1 MKLAIVYGIALVVM
15 LALDFIWLSATGNTI
30 YRPNMQ
36 SLIRE
41 KVNLL
46 PAVGFYALFAFAL
59 AYLIILPGIS
69 GNAVNLVDLSLR
81 AGVLGLACYA
91 TYSLTGL
98 SIIRDWPLN
107 VSLID
112 MAWGTFAAVAT
123 ANATVLSLKLLG
135 QVA

>member
-15 LALDFIWLSATGNTI
+15 LAFDFIWLSATGNTI

>member
-1 MKLAIVYGIALVVM
+1 MKFAMVYGVALVV
-15 LALDFIWLSATGNTI
+15 LLVLDFAWLTAAGNTI

-36 SLIRE
+36 GLIRE

-59 AYLIILPGIS
+59 TYLIILPAITGS
-69 GNAVNLVDLSLR
+69 AVNLVDLSLR

-98 SIIRDWPLN
+98 SVIRDWPVN
-107 VSLID
+107 VTLID
-112 MAWGTFAAVAT
+112 MAWGTFAAVVT
-123 ANATVLSLKLLG
+123 ANATVFGLKLLG
-135 QVA
+135 QVT

>member
-1 MKLAIVYGIALVVM
+1 MKLAMVYGIALAVL

-36 SLIRE
+36 GLIRE

-46 PAVGFYALFAFAL
+46 PAVGFYVLFAFAL
-59 AYLIILPGIS
+59 AYLVILPAVSAGQ
-69 GNAVNLVDLSLR
+69 VNLVDLSLR

-112 MAWGTFAAVAT
+112 MVWGTFVAVAT
-123 ANATVLSLKLLG
+123 ANATVFGLKVLG
-135 QVA
+135 PVA

>member
-1 MKLAIVYGIALVVM
+1 M
-15 LALDFIWLSATGNTI
+15 
-30 YRPNMQ
+30 
-36 SLIRE
+36 
-41 KVNLL
+41 
-46 PAVGFYALFAFAL
+46 
-59 AYLIILPGIS
+59 
-69 GNAVNLVDLSLR
+69 SLR

-123 ANATVLSLKLLG
+123 ANATVVGLRLLG
-135 QVA
+135 QVS

>member
-1 MKLAIVYGIALVVM
+1 MKLAIIYAISLVVM
-15 LALDFIWLSATGNTI
+15 LALDFAWLSAAGNTI

-36 SLIRE
+36 GLIRE
-41 KVNLL
+41 KINLL
-46 PAVGFYALFAFAL
+46 PAVGFYALFAFAV
-59 AYLIILPGIS
+59 AYLIVLPAVS
-69 GNAVNLVDLSLR
+69 GTSINYVDLSLR

-98 SIIRDWPLN
+98 SVIRDWPLN

-123 ANATVLSLKLLG
+123 ANATVFGLKLLG

>member
-1 MKLAIVYGIALVVM
+1 MKLAIVYVIALVVL
-15 LALDFIWLSATGNTI
+15 LALDFIWLSATGNTL

-36 SLIRE
+36 GLIRE
-41 KVNLL
+41 KINLL
-46 PAVGFYALFAFAL
+46 PAVGFYVLFAFAL

-69 GNAVNLVDLSLR
+69 GDAVNFIDLSLR

-123 ANATVLSLKLLG
+123 ANATVVGLKLLG

>member
-1 MKLAIVYGIALVVM
+1 MKLAIIYAISLVVM
-15 LALDFIWLSATGNTI
+15 LGLDFVWLSATGNTI

-36 SLIRE
+36 GLIRE
-41 KVNLL
+41 KINLL
-46 PAVGFYALFAFAL
+46 PAVGFYALFAFAV
-59 AYLIILPGIS
+59 AYLIVLPAVS
-69 GNAVNLVDLSLR
+69 GETVNLVDMSLR

-112 MAWGTFAAVAT
+112 MAWGTVAAVVT
-123 ANATVLSLKLLG
+123 ANATVFGLKLLG

>member
-1 MKLAIVYGIALVVM
+1 MKLAVIYAISLVVM
-15 LALDFIWLSATGNTI
+15 LALDFVWLSATGNTL

-36 SLIRE
+36 GLIRD

-46 PAVGFYALFAFAL
+46 PAVGFYALFAFAV
-59 AYLIILPGIS
+59 AYLIVLPAVS
-69 GNAVNLVDLSLR
+69 GGTVNLVDMSLR

-123 ANATVLSLKLLG
+123 ANATVFGLRLLG

>member
-1 MKLAIVYGIALVVM
+1 MKLAIIYAIALIVM
-15 LALDFIWLSATGNTI
+15 LALDFAWLSATGNTL

-46 PAVGFYALFAFAL
+46 PAVGFYALFAFAV
-59 AYLIILPGIS
+59 AYLIVLPAVSS
-69 GNAVNLVDLSLR
+69 GTINVVDLSLR

-112 MAWGTFAAVAT
+112 MAWGTFAAVVT
-123 ANATVLSLKLLG
+123 ANTTVFGLKLLG

>member
-1 MKLAIVYGIALVVM
+1 MKLAMVYGIALVVM
-15 LALDFIWLSATGNTI
+15 LALDFVWLSATGNTI

-41 KVNLL
+41 KVNLV

-98 SIIRDWPLN
+98 SIIRDWPVN

-123 ANATVLSLKLLG
+123 ANATVFGLKLLG